1 MTCRPGLAS
10 RPRLSGR
17 AILAVT
23 PGGAVQAVLAIAPV
37 APVAAIAAAQRR
49 TLRLRRLLERFVG

>member
-23 PGGAVQAVLAIAPV
+23 PGRAVQAVLAI